1 MPGLGGAV
9 EAGPDVERGKVL
21 EGTRKEGPVGVVV
34 AWKECAGESD
44 QALKMG
50 ITKSRLVWG
59 GAKAECGRG
68 RAGAK
73 SGARPERE
81 MLPLSLCVSVFSTYG
96 PPDAGFFTTFPPLRG

>member
-1 MPGLGGAV
+1 M
-9 EAGPDVERGKVL
+9 
-21 EGTRKEGPVGVVV
+21 

-81 MLPLSLCVSVFSTYG
+81 MLPLSLCVKTASDEARRAVCVLLFR
-96 PPDAGFFTTFPPLRG
+96 LRNRRDPRERRGRRRCCA